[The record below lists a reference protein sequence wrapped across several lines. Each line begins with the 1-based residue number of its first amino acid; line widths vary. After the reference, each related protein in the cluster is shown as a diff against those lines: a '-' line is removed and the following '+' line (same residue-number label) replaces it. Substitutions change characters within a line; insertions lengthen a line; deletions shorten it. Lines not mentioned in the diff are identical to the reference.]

1 MHIKHSL
8 SSADVDAVLAAAL
21 AHARA
26 NAWRVTVAVV
36 DEGGHLLGLKRDD
49 GASPASAHIA
59 PGKARTSALGQRES
73 KFYEDMVSQ
82 GRVAFVTAPGVD
94 CLLEGGVPIFVDGH
108 CVGAVGVS
116 GVKSHEDAD
125 IARAGIRALTDPSSG
140 NPRT

>member
-1 MHIKHSL
+1 MHLRHSL
-8 SSADVDAVLAAAL
+8 SSSDVDAVLSAAL

-26 NAWRVTVAVV
+26 HAWRVTVAVV

-59 PGKARTSALGQRES
+59 PGKARTAALGQRES
-73 KFYEDMVSQ
+73 KFYEDMLTQ
-82 GRVAFVTAPGVD
+82 GRLAFITAPGID
-94 CLLEGGVPIFVDGH
+94 CLLEGGVPIFIDGQ

-125 IARAGIRALTDPSSG
+125 IARAGIQALSDALSE
-140 NPRT
+140 N